1 MVKLRSNTT
10 QSSGTWN
17 LIFKG
22 CYKNG
27 EEGNST
33 GDEKI
38 ENGNKAENWMIGL
51 VFKLGFV
58 PFFFFLFPVL
68 VPCSPFRVLVTSIF
82 SQSEQTFVRHIVSRP
97 IGTGFFTCDLVN
109 KCIMPSFPLKTY
121 RDLGAVGEGGGGG
134 WQIVG

>member
-1 MVKLRSNTT
+1 
-10 QSSGTWN
+10 
-17 LIFKG
+17 
-22 CYKNG
+22 
-27 EEGNST
+27 
-33 GDEKI
+33 
-38 ENGNKAENWMIGL
+38 MIGL

-58 PFFFFLFPVL
+58 PIFFFLFPVL

-121 RDLGAVGEGGGGG
+121 RDLGAVGEGGGGLADRRLIIYK
-134 WQIVG
+134 QSEDHHVGYTEFS